1 MTDNRR
7 GFTLL
12 EVMIAVI
19 ILGLGITAL
28 AGGSMLVTRQVGRG
42 KVVTIATQLATQKL
56 DSLRMLGAR
65 VDAGGNRC
73 THAGFVGGG
82 PSTVRGITLN
92 WQVTNGINLRTRRV
106 TVTSTYQTLRGA
118 RTVQL
123 NTQVGCY

>member
-1 MTDNRR
+1 MRRDSR

-12 EVMIAVI
+12 EVMVAVI

-56 DSLRMLGAR
+56 DSLRMLAAR
-65 VDAGGNRC
+65 VDGGGNRC
-73 THAGFVGGG
+73 THGGFVSGG
-82 PSTVRGITLN
+82 PSTVRGVALN
-92 WQVTNGINLRTRRV
+92 WQVTNGMNVRTRQV
-106 TVTSTYQTLRGA
+106 TVTATYQTLRGA
-118 RTVQL
+118 KTVQL

>member
-1 MTDNRR
+1 MTDNSK

-12 EVMIAVI
+12 EVMVAVI

-42 KVVTIATQLATQKL
+42 KVVTVATQLASQKM
-56 DSLRMLGAR
+56 DSLRMLAAR
-65 VDAGGNRC
+65 VDGGGNRC
-73 THAGFVGGG
+73 THAGFVTGG

-92 WQVTNGINLRTRRV
+92 WSVANSAAPRTRNV
-106 TVTSTYQTLRGA
+106 AVSATYSTIRGTKTIA
-118 RTVQL
+118 L

>member
-1 MTDNRR
+1 MTDNSK

-12 EVMIAVI
+12 EVMVAVI

-42 KVVTIATQLATQKL
+42 KVVTVATQLASQKM
-56 DSLRMLGAR
+56 DSLRMLAAR
-65 VDAGGNRC
+65 VDGGGNRC
-73 THAGFVGGG
+73 THGGFVSGG

-92 WQVTNGINLRTRRV
+92 WRVLNGSAARTRNV
-106 TVTSTYQTLRGA
+106 AVSATYSTIRGA
-118 RTVQL
+118 KTIAL